1 MHTRSGECSQTE
13 GSLSYSRLLELFLEK
28 IRSLGMDPT
37 CLGCTVSGVVVPQQ
51 LLTPGCMIDYSSSMG
66 GGHHSQQNM
75 CMHEKDSAES
85 HLEVSKN

>member
-13 GSLSYSRLLELFLEK
+13 GSFSYSRLLELFLEK

-37 CLGCTVSGVVVPQQ
+37 CLGCTVSEVVPQQ
-51 LLTPGCMIDYSSSMG
+51 LLTPGCMIDFSSSMG
-66 GGHHSQQNM
+66 SGHHSQQKT